1 LHILFKGIFFKTVN
15 KLTYIKLEF
24 HNANEYLKDEE
35 KENMSTFTGKID
47 ILSRLTVKLAYLN
60 LLWLLFCVLGGFV
73 FGWAPATV
81 SLFTILK
88 KWTEKKDLR
97 IFRTFFYTFKNEFIK
112 SNVSGLSIECLA
124 LIFLVNLYT
133 LFQQTNTYSVV
144 FLIGNGTMIIMLMLL
159 LMFFFPIYIGR
170 ASCRG

>member
-1 LHILFKGIFFKTVN
+1 MG
-15 KLTYIKLEF
+15 
-24 HNANEYLKDEE
+24 
-35 KENMSTFTGKID
+35 S
-47 ILSRLTVKLAYLN
+47 
-60 LLWLLFCVLGGFV
+60 
-73 FGWAPATV
+73 

-112 SNVSGLSIECLA
+112 SNVSGLVIECLA

-159 LMFFFPIYIGR
+159 LMFFFPIYVRYQRYKVIVNKAFLITLRELPFTILILILCIGWGR
-170 ASCRG
+170 FLIRFPGLIFFFSISLPALIITLIFDNNLAGKIYFLKQPN